1 MALNDRIELV
11 TEDDIYLAT
20 LPFRTEAKSQENK
33 IMIRLHED
41 KVDHDGLLMGTH
53 PLALAAR
60 ANDEDTPNYFEAMNS
75 SDAEGFY
82 EAMKKE
88 IEQLKSMDAWEEVPC
103 EEAEGKNI
111 LPSTWAFKRKRY
123 PDGRVRKLKAR
134 FCVRGDRQIEGV
146 DFFETYAPVV
156 AWSTVRL
163 LLVLSVVLGL
173 ATKQVDYTLAF
184 IHAPIDDEVFIEM
197 PKGFTRPGYL
207 YKLKRSV
214 YGLRQSPLNWFL
226 TLKSG
231 LEERGFKQSI
241 LDPCL
246 FQTDKVT
253 CLVYVDDCLFF
264 ARDERDIDEV
274 LNDLKSPNDE
284 SHQSFLLNVESA
296 VAGFLGILLNR
307 NDNGTIELKQ
317 EGLIDRILSVMGLK
331 DASIKFTLA
340 EAKCL
345 GKDEGGQA
353 CQELWSYPSIVGM
366 MMYLASNSR
375 PDIVFA
381 VHQCARFTHCPRQ
394 TNEKA
399 LKRISRYLKGTK
411 DQ

>member
-88 IEQLKSMDAWEEVPC
+88 IEQLESMDAWEEVPR

-111 LPSTWAFKRKRY
+111 LPSTWAFKRKQY
-123 PDGRVRKLKAR
+123 PDGCVRKLKAR
-134 FCVRGDRQIEGV
+134 FCVRGDCQIKGV

-246 FQTDKVT
+246 F
-253 CLVYVDDCLFF
+253 
-264 ARDERDIDEV
+264 
-274 LNDLKSPNDE
+274 
-284 SHQSFLLNVESA
+284 
-296 VAGFLGILLNR
+296 
-307 NDNGTIELKQ
+307 
-317 EGLIDRILSVMGLK
+317 
-331 DASIKFTLA
+331 
-340 EAKCL
+340 
-345 GKDEGGQA
+345 
-353 CQELWSYPSIVGM
+353 
-366 MMYLASNSR
+366 
-375 PDIVFA
+375 
-381 VHQCARFTHCPRQ
+381 
-394 TNEKA
+394 
-399 LKRISRYLKGTK
+399 
-411 DQ
+411 